1 MIPIP
6 FLNNYWICGKLVK
19 QEDFLPISH
28 EVPWYLVPKSLPSLH
43 SHCSIFHILFSSNT
57 DFFVIHTQPL
67 HTCCCHLQAS
77 VFSSLHA
84 ECLSLLPELT
94 PSPHSH
100 SSAPPHT
107 PGPHC
112 HSQIVLFLSVY
123 VSVLPTRP
131 WVLWVLGLCLTY
143 LWIPT
148 HPILGT
154 GRAESDCWWLHQR
167 RYPFFPPFYSTLSA
181 NGSPSAHW
189 VYKNVLLLGNL
200 SIQHSICEQREAS
213 QRGAKK
219 APTSQPFQEGML
231 YVNTRWTCVQIHNSF
246 LNSIS
251 ELSRFSSKLY
261 LLLIS
266 LDIVC
271 KAVLNY

>member
-189 VYKNVLLLGNL
+189 VYIRTFCYLGISPSNTAYVSRGRL
-200 SIQHSICEQREAS
+200 HREEPRRPRPVSLFRKVCYMSIHA
-213 QRGAKK
+213 G
-219 APTSQPFQEGML
+219 L
-231 YVNTRWTCVQIHNSF
+231 
-246 LNSIS
+246 
-251 ELSRFSSKLY
+251 
-261 LLLIS
+261 
-266 LDIVC
+266 VC
-271 KAVLNY
+271 KYTTAFWTLSQNYLDFLLSYICSWSAWI